1 MNLTAL
7 WAGLPR
13 PAKIYLTVVGGVAV
27 AGVGLAATVAATG
40 TPFLAAS
47 PSPLP
52 SPSPSSKSSAAQNYC
67 NDFMSHLA
75 ANLGKKQDQVQ
86 KAISDSASQT
96 LNDAV
101 KKGDLT
107 QKQADAIKA
116 RLNNGSLCARGF
128 GPGIAGIGKEHEAR
142 AGASLAEYAKAL
154 GISDQELRQDL
165 MNGQTVKDIA
175 SSKGLTE
182 ADFRSKLADAA
193 KTDLDKQVSAGKLTQ
208 AQEDAVLQRIKNDPL
223 PLWDKVMKR
232 PNLPGR
238 FMPKPT
244 PSASSSST

>member
-47 PSPLP
+47 PSP
-52 SPSPSSKSSAAQNYC
+52 SPSPSSKASAAQTYC
-67 NDFMSHLA
+67 NDFLSHLA

-116 RLNNGSLCARGF
+116 RLNNGGLCAKGF
-128 GPGIAGIGKEHEAR
+128 GPGIAGIGKQHEAR
-142 AGASLAEYAKAL
+142 PGASLTEYAKAL

-175 SSKGLTE
+175 SSKGMTE
-182 ADFRSKLADAA
+182 ADFRSKLADVV

-208 AQEDAVLQRIKNDPL
+208 AQEDAALQRIKTDPL
-223 PLWDKVMKR
+223 PLWDKVLKR
-232 PNLPGR
+232 PNVPGR

-244 PSASSSST
+244 PSAGSSST